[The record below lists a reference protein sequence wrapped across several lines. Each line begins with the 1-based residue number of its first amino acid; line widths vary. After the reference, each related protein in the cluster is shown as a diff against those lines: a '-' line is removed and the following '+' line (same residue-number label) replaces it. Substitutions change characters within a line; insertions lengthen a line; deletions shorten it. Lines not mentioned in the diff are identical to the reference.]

1 MEVAHSGDSGVRD
14 RGVGAG
20 AGVDSPVVGP
30 YMVLDF
36 VEDLPLETPERM
48 EVEITCM
55 EAREENLY
63 VGTSAHEIL
72 HLVLLPPSEPT
83 IPIPASLGPPP
94 FHSEKPSYILAS
106 RIQPPL
112 TSGALAQSQQPY
124 IKQILLLQ
132 GPSKILVLSS
142 TGLLSFWSYPELSPA
157 YDGSVKV
164 GGTNFVGALDLNDI
178 HREEAEA
185 MSTSGYTPEAGSI
198 GRSRSG
204 RAALDNSK
212 MVMVMGKKGVKMV
225 KVKEEEPRLV
235 KNVECPF
242 LVYGARRGPIACVAT
257 ATDYSLL
264 HLEIGGII
272 PLFPIVSSNLSPSAE
287 STPSTPA
294 QEDIEEVVSHS
305 GMKSSP
311 STQPPS
317 ASEVS
322 DNDNGSCEKVTGRRA
337 SSSAAGRP
345 HPTRSSSLQQRPR
358 SEVLSEGAPSGLSV
372 PDDPATKHTRAS
384 STGSIQRRPSGSI
397 GRNSPLSRSMGRV
410 AGKDAAQAVGRTET
424 PLPTRLTGG
433 APRVKSPSTTL
444 SKASKLPVPPGA
456 APRSTVSSRS
466 NTPNPT
472 PPGSAT
478 SSHPIKARS
487 TKPRG
492 KATPPIQVS
501 LRPHIVSPTP
511 NEFLLITGTS
521 PIDPGVG
528 MFVNFDGDPTRGT
541 IQLTK
546 YPEEIILEEGCM
558 IALLPASEEAD
569 KMGVRVLEVI
579 RIQDDDSGPCANGG
593 FVQVPLVSKRAN
605 AGIAKVMGLK
615 DVVASE
621 VGSRLRYDKVRLLTS
636 GGDSTQGELEEWEV
650 KRIAE
655 ELEAA
660 KRISKIGGK
669 VVFFSGTKVWRLL
682 PSPMVVLLDSRLPSP
697 VLSSS
702 RGTTPEAM
710 KEGDKRRTTI
720 LSVLK
725 DVHGLEPTTERMFHE
740 IAYIKQK
747 CGVLLLTEF
756 LSLPREEDKRQFPTE
771 LLATERALIDGS
783 LDPRIVVSLFS
794 GFEEE
799 LREGNNGVWVY
810 GGIKKVIDMVLI
822 DRRSHE
828 QPAQDEDVEKEP
840 EWNGRRDLLLL
851 LRRYLSAWR
860 QKKGFGSVSQADEKE
875 VFWTID
881 AALMRCLL
889 LLEATRSPSAQ
900 QHMAGEVDVRQELYK
915 MCDYPSSVE
924 CFDRCVHLLE
934 KFKRLYV
941 LSILYQ
947 SKKMSR
953 EVLETWKRLFESGD
967 EKALAE
973 FGEGED
979 RIADYLLAKK
989 DRELVKEYGLWL
1001 ANRNQRLGIKVFAD
1015 ERARAKWDAQEVLE
1029 MFKKYAPVALR
1040 GYVEHLVIEQKN
1052 HAYSNEL
1059 LSIYLSTITNPLP
1072 SSNPI
1077 TASLR
1082 SSYEAYRALDLPK
1095 PTYRKF
1101 LEENVVPATVAG
1113 DGADWWTQRLTFLD
1127 LLASASEIGSAYD
1140 NSTMMEKLE
1149 PFKELLVAEM
1159 IVLYGRAESHDAAL
1173 HLLVHDLRDFDGSI
1187 EYCLDCGKSRPSS
1200 RKPTKNSGTKT
1211 GGQVRNV
1218 SVTRDDQEKLFALVL
1233 VEALKM
1239 EDWMVRQQWVE
1250 LLLEQWGGWMDPVHV
1265 LSVIPDTYSIALI
1278 SKFLINALR
1287 NLVRE
1292 KNESVVGRAMR
1303 RGENLRVNA
1312 EFVDKCDELGPTV
1325 QTVENPISL

>member
-1 MEVAHSGDSGVRD
+1 MELAHSGDSEVGYGGGVKTGG
-14 RGVGAG
+14 GVG
-20 AGVDSPVVGP
+20 DSTVVGP
-30 YMVLDF
+30 YMVVDF
-36 VEDLPLETPERM
+36 IDDLPLETPERT
-48 EVEITCM
+48 EVAITCV

-72 HLVLLPPSEPT
+72 HFVLLPPSGPT
-83 IPIPASLGPPP
+83 TPMPVSLDPPS

-112 TSGALAQSQQPY
+112 TSGALSQNPY
-124 IKQILLLQ
+124 IKQIFLLP

-164 GGTNFVGALDLNDI
+164 GGTSFVGALDLNNI
-178 HREEAEA
+178 NREAEA
-185 MSTSGYTPEAGSI
+185 MSTNEYTPEAGSI
-198 GRSRSG
+198 GRRSG
-204 RAALDNSK
+204 RAAVDNSK
-212 MVMVMGKKGVKMV
+212 MVMVMGKKAVKMV
-225 KVKEEEPRLV
+225 KVKDEEPRLV
-235 KNVECPF
+235 KNIECPS
-242 LVYGARRGPIACVAT
+242 LIYGARRGPIACVAT
-257 ATDYSLL
+257 TTDYSLL

-272 PLFPIVSSNLSPSAE
+272 PLFPIVSSNFSPSAD
-287 STPSTPA
+287 STTSTSA
-294 QEDIEEVVSHS
+294 QEEIEEASQMRS
-305 GMKSSP
+305 SSSP
-311 STQPPS
+311 QPPS
-317 ASEVS
+317 APEAS
-322 DNDNGSCEKVTGRRA
+322 DNDSGSRETVSGRRA

-345 HPTRSSSLQQRPR
+345 YPTRNSSLQQRPR
-358 SEVLSEGAPSGLSV
+358 SEVLSGGAPSGLSV
-372 PDDPATKHTRAS
+372 PIDPATKHTRAS

-410 AGKDAAQAVGRTET
+410 TGKDAAEAARTET
-424 PLPTRLTGG
+424 PSSSCSIGGTPRL
-433 APRVKSPSTTL
+433 KSPNTTL
-444 SKASKLPVPPGA
+444 SKVSKLPAPPV
-456 APRSTVSSRS
+456 APRSAVSSRS

-472 PPGSAT
+472 PPGSST
-478 SSHPIKARS
+478 SSHPTKKA

-492 KATPPIQVS
+492 KVTPPIQVS

-521 PIDPGVG
+521 PADPGVG

-541 IQLTK
+541 LQLTK
-546 YPEEIILEEGCM
+546 YPEEIILEESCI
-558 IALLPASEEAD
+558 IALLPASDEAGS
-569 KMGVRVLEVI
+569 MGVRVLEVI
-579 RIQDDDSGPCANGG
+579 RIQGDDPDPSANGG
-593 FVQVPLVSKRAN
+593 FVQVPLGSTRAN
-605 AGIAKVMGLK
+605 AGIARVMGLNE
-615 DVVASE
+615 VVATE
-621 VGSRLRYDKVRLLTS
+621 VGSRLRFDKVRLLTS
-636 GGDSTQGELEEWEV
+636 EGDNTRGELEEWEV

-660 KRISKIGGK
+660 KRISKIGGN

-682 PSPMVVLLDSRLPSP
+682 SSPMVVRLDSRLPSP
-697 VLSSS
+697 VLSPPQ
-702 RGTTPEAM
+702 GTTPEAK
-710 KEGDKRRTTI
+710 KETDKRRATI

-799 LREGNNGVWVY
+799 LREGKNGVWVY
-810 GGIKKVIDMVLI
+810 SGIKKVIDMVLI
-822 DRRSHE
+822 HRRSQE
-828 QPAQDEDVEKEP
+828 QPTRDGDDKKES

-860 QKKGFGSVSQADEKE
+860 QKKGFGSVSQANEKE

-889 LLEATRSPSAQ
+889 LLEATRSPSAL

-924 CFDRCVHLLE
+924 CFDRCVYLLE
-934 KFKRLYV
+934 NFKRLYV

-1015 ERARAKWDAQEVLE
+1015 ERARVKWDVQEVLE
-1029 MFKKYAPVALR
+1029 MFKQYAPVALR
-1040 GYVEHLVIEQKN
+1040 GYVEHLVVEQKN
-1052 HAYSNEL
+1052 YAYSNEL
-1059 LSIYLSTITNPLP
+1059 LSIYLSTITNPL
-1072 SSNPI
+1072 SSPNPT
-1077 TASLR
+1077 TASLI

-1101 LEENVVPATVAG
+1101 LEENVLPATVAG

-1127 LLASASEIGSAYD
+1127 LLASATQIGSAYD
-1140 NSTMMEKLE
+1140 NSTMMGKLE

-1159 IVLYGRAESHDAAL
+1159 IVLYGRAGNHDAAL
-1173 HLLVHDLRDFDGSI
+1173 HFLVHELRDFDGSI
-1187 EYCLDCGKSRPSS
+1187 EYCLDGGKSRPSS
-1200 RKPTKNSGTKT
+1200 RKSGKSSGGKT
-1211 GGQVRNV
+1211 GAQVENV
-1218 SVTRDDQEKLFALVL
+1218 NITREDQEKLFALVL

-1239 EDWMVRQQWVE
+1239 GDWMARQQWVE
-1250 LLLEQWGGWMDPVHV
+1250 MLLDQWGGWMDPVHV

-1278 SKFLINALR
+1278 SKFLISALR

-1292 KNESVVGRAMR
+1292 KNESVVGRALC
-1303 RGENLRVNA
+1303 RGENLRVSA

-1325 QTVENPISL
+1325 QTVEDPISL